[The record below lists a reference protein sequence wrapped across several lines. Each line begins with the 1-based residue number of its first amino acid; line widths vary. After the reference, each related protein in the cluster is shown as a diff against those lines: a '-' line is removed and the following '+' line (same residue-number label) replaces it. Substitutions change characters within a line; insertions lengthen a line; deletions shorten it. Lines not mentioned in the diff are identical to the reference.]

1 MKIIIVSI
9 LIIIL
14 IVFMIQ
20 IFIISKE
27 RNQLREEFGNLAEK
41 ADNFAKENEKIKSEM
56 EYYSNSENLEKE
68 FRAKF
73 NYKKIG
79 EKMIIIAP

>member
-14 IVFMIQ
+14 VVFMIQ
-20 IFIISKE
+20 IFLISKE
-27 RNQLREEFGNLAEK
+27 RNQLREEFGNLAGK
-41 ADNFAKENEKIKSEM
+41 ADNLAKENDKIKSEI

-79 EKMIIIAP
+79 EKMMIIAP